1 LKLKTAEL
9 FALSCELGGLIS
21 GLQEEALNGLR
32 EYGFSLGIA
41 YQIYDDCLD
50 IFGDEAQVG
59 KSLGTD
65 LATGKLTLPVLQLL
79 EKVPAAEK
87 NEIKSKLFQ
96 WNGGQMQ
103 WLMELLKRFQTLED
117 SNEVMQD
124 YVSQANTALSVV
136 GGTGRNQALEQLLA
150 YLSHQ
155 IAKLSY

>member
-1 LKLKTAEL
+1 MD
-9 FALSCELGGLIS
+9 
-21 GLQEEALNGLR
+21 GLR

-50 IFGDEAQVG
+50 IFGDESQVG

-79 EKVPAAEK
+79 EKAPAAEK

-96 WNGGQMQ
+96 WNGGQMP
-103 WLMELLKRFQTLED
+103 WLMELLKQFQTLED

-124 YVSQANTALSVV
+124 YVRQANASLSVV
-136 GGTGRNQALEQLLA
+136 EGDGRSQALKQLLA

-155 IAKLSY
+155 IAKLSYK